1 MKAELT
7 RMCASFRSTQFTSGG
22 NFGVEKNVLASGD
35 VLPHFLPLFFPLLP
49 VLTDTSDPLDRKVR
63 TGCFCFL
70 LTSSRSLVFSPS
82 APRTK

>member
-7 RMCASFRSTQFTSGG
+7 RMYAFFRSTQFTSGG
-22 NFGVEKNVLASGD
+22 NFGVEKNVLTSGD

-63 TGCFCFL
+63 CFCFL